1 MTKDYLFVARAVPG
15 SETTVRLEVSAN
27 GARTF
32 ATARIPVALEQH
44 SYTILDASHGFVMLH
59 VHHGWKNGR
68 EVGNIYASDA
78 TGALFSLSLP
88 NVASNQGGEVAIE
101 RILSMDGVYIAN
113 YVDDP
118 SVEFSEEE
126 GELVDDEPVEGID
139 FQRHHGAVKPSKDE
153 DYIRTV
159 ISFDNGGMWS
169 HLEPPAEDHEGRQIE
184 CPKSRCSIH
193 LHVVSSE
200 VTSVPLYA
208 TEAAVGLI
216 LAMGNIGPYLRY
228 EQDEMNTYLS
238 RDGGLTWQEVHAG
251 SYSYE
256 FGDHGGLIVMA
267 DATRR
272 TRNVV
277 FSWTEGADWYDF
289 ELDGEPFH
297 VNNIITSDSAAST
310 KFLIY
315 GTRDYDSVLYHLDFS
330 SILPRTCSGYWAPDA
345 QSSDYETWI
354 PSAGL
359 ISGES
364 CLLGRITSY
373 VRRKPHAKCF
383 NGEKFERPV
392 FKNNCPCTF
401 EDYHCAL
408 GFARTLGESE
418 CRPVDVDA
426 GWYLLVLTPEEME
439 CTSSGAYFA
448 DAYRRVPGDTCEG
461 GFVPPKAQVPCP
473 SFSPLSRAALI
484 ASGLIVVII
493 LLLIGMNRAAA
504 GLEGNGGF
512 EILRYVKYAT
522 LTRAGRETEDYTSEN
537 EGSGM
542 HHRSTNTARTLGA
555 LRRGMIMWCIT
566 T

>member
-1 MTKDYLFVARAVPG
+1 
-15 SETTVRLEVSAN
+15 
-27 GARTF
+27 
-32 ATARIPVALEQH
+32 
-44 SYTILDASHGFVMLH
+44 
-59 VHHGWKNGR
+59 
-68 EVGNIYASDA
+68 
-78 TGALFSLSLP
+78 
-88 NVASNQGGEVAIE
+88 
-101 RILSMDGVYIAN
+101 
-113 YVDDP
+113 
-118 SVEFSEEE
+118 
-126 GELVDDEPVEGID
+126 
-139 FQRHHGAVKPSKDE
+139 
-153 DYIRTV
+153 
-159 ISFDNGGMWS
+159 
-169 HLEPPAEDHEGRQIE
+169 
-184 CPKSRCSIH
+184 
-193 LHVVSSE
+193 
-200 VTSVPLYA
+200 
-208 TEAAVGLI
+208 
-216 LAMGNIGPYLRY
+216 MGNIGPYLRY
-228 EQDEMNTYLS
+228 EQHEMNTYLS
-238 RDGGLTWQEVHAG
+238 RDGGLTWREVHAG

-297 VNNIITSDSAAST
+297 VKNIITSDSAASA

-315 GTRDYDSVLYHLDFS
+315 GTRDYDNVLYHLDFS

-426 GWYLLVLTPEEME
+426 VLTPEEME

-484 ASGLIVVII
+484 AFALIVVII

-504 GLEGNGGF
+504 GSEGNGGL
-512 EILRYVKYAT
+512 ETLRYVKYAT

-537 EGSGM
+537 EGELRDAPSLDQYCANVGRSKKGDDNAV
-542 HHRSTNTARTLGA
+542 HHNIASDSEESLDFDFDDDVDA
-555 LRRGMIMWCIT
+555 LRRQGNHQVRMRTGGLPSATSAVPKLQPPAWPSQAFDNEDFPLDT
-566 T
+566 D